1 MCATV
6 LSKTGGRGV
15 PDSQEAGLE
24 RNEMHTDSGD
34 ADTPRAPGE
43 ANNASFMDFFC
54 TMVCM
59 LQMRTRVGRPL
70 GIPPSVLLFL
80 GIFPDIHTAQP
91 RTYITRHAVSHWG
104 PLFLCIV
111 FSLHCILLVPSH
123 SNPCCLNILRVE
135 YWPSLHIS
143 NRLSAWLMLL
153 PHSTWD

>member
-6 LSKTGGRGV
+6 LSKMGGRGV

-34 ADTPRAPGE
+34 ADTPQAPGE

-59 LQMRTRVGRPL
+59 LQMRTRVRRPL

-80 GIFPDIHTAQP
+80 GIFLDIHTAQP
-91 RTYITRHAVSHWG
+91 RTYNLSCCQSLRPTVLVHCVQLA
-104 PLFLCIV
+104 LCSV
-111 FSLHCILLVPSH
+111 RPVPF
-123 SNPCCLNILRVE
+123 
-135 YWPSLHIS
+135 
-143 NRLSAWLMLL
+143 
-153 PHSTWD
+153 